1 MKQHQGFVIARN
13 KSADV
18 FFTSG
23 SSYDY
28 PKWITVQEATVYPT
42 AELAQSAATKLWKY
56 GNYSATVRALSEA
69 MPFQPPRSIKEPNPI
84 DPSIEPEDDI
94 SLDQPEIGSD
104 EQIDD
109 PESEMKAGQGEDFDP
124 DEVNLDDDEIETI
137 DDDDSEE
144 FSDDELGEEDPDFEN
159 ELEPSDEDEFDG
171 EDEFEAAPEENEI
184 SFEAPIERGMRQ
196 GTRSKYPQGQGPNVM
211 GESGIPTD
219 VTTIKYKQQVNEP
232 ADVNFSDEIG
242 ALHNPHKTPADI
254 LKSLKDDIAEFEK
267 VYEYNN
273 GKDDSQASMALTIS
287 SAMKDLLTD
296 LEQGT
301 IEGLTQAQIRLQTY
315 MGPILTNIPTDVKDY
330 LYKRGRQPI
339 KLKNIFYDKWNT
351 KGQ

>member
-28 PKWITVQEATVYPT
+28 PKWISITEATVYPT
-42 AELAQSAATKLWKY
+42 AELAQLAATKLWKY
-56 GNYSATVRALSEA
+56 GNYSASVRSLAEA
-69 MPFQPPRSIKEPNPI
+69 MPFQPPKTIEPEPI
-84 DPSIEPEDDI
+84 DPSKTPSDFD
-94 SLDQPEIGSD
+94 SQQEIGSD
-104 EQIDD
+104 EQIED
-109 PESEMKAGQGEDFDP
+109 PESEMKAGQGDDFDP
-124 DEVNLDDDEIETI
+124 DEVNLDDEDIETI
-137 DDDDSEE
+137 DDDE
-144 FSDDELGEEDPDFEN
+144 FVDDEDDAEFDDDELGEEEPDFEN
-159 ELEPSDEDEFDG
+159 ELEPSD
-171 EDEFEAAPEENEI
+171 DEFENAPEENEI
-184 SFEAPIERGMRQ
+184 SFETPIEQNMRRGKS
-196 GTRSKYPQGQGPNVM
+196 SKYPQGQGPIM

-254 LKSLKDDIAEFEK
+254 IQSLKNDIAEFEN

-301 IEGLTQAQIRLQTY
+301 IEGLTQAQIRLSSY

-351 KGQ
+351 KG